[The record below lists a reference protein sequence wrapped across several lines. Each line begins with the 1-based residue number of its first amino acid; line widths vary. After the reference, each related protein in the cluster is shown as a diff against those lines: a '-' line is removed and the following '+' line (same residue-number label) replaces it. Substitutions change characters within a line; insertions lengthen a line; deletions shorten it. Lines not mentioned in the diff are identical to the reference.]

1 MAFAEH
7 LPDPSHEQ
15 PSKPPS
21 PRPAW
26 LVGADDAM
34 AEEIDDTPARPP
46 RRQRDPLVEVEP
58 ESRPSPPPEPAR
70 RRPRDPLLEVE
81 SESRPA
87 SLEEPVGPVA
97 WSAAAS
103 SIPRM
108 PRRAGVTPIPSAA
121 RSDSELEDSDPALE
135 RNREDRWA
143 QPPEAALPPLV
154 EPWWVV
160 LLDDLRTKRSTQLV
174 AVACALAVAG
184 LLYFRSSREAAT
196 IPLSKI
202 RGNPALF
209 DGRSVVVRGKIGE
222 VYPVGGGYAFYLMQ
236 GRDTIVAFTTTRVPM
251 PRQKVVVRG
260 QVTTGF
266 LDGTPRQALFESS
279 SK

>member
-7 LPDPSHEQ
+7 LPDPIHEQ
-15 PSKPPS
+15 PSKPS

-26 LVGADDAM
+26 LTGSDEAM
-34 AEEIDDTPARPP
+34 PEETVDRLERPHH
-46 RRQRDPLVEVEP
+46 
-58 ESRPSPPPEPAR
+58 
-70 RRPRDPLLEVE
+70 RPRDPLVKVE
-81 SESRPA
+81 LRPEP
-87 SLEEPVGPVA
+87 SPEEPGGPVA

-108 PRRAGVTPIPSAA
+108 PGRARLEPVPSVA
-121 RSDSELEDSDPALE
+121 RSGGELEDADEALE
-135 RNREDRWA
+135 QSREDRWA

-154 EPWWVV
+154 EAWWMV
-160 LLDDLRTKRSTQLV
+160 LLDDLRTKRSTQLI
-174 AVACALAVAG
+174 AVLCVLAVAG
-184 LLYFRSSREAAT
+184 LLYFRSSRDVAT
-196 IPLSKI
+196 VPLSKI
-202 RGNPALF
+202 RGNPTLF
-209 DGRSVVVRGKIGE
+209 DGQSVVVRGKIGE
-222 VYPVGGGYAFYLMQ
+222 VYAVGGGYAFYLMQ

-251 PRQKVVVRG
+251 PRQRVVVRG